1 MARFTELLKS
11 AASTKDSMIPMPSY
25 KSTRQSSSLTPLDG
39 TLLTLRLPLLRKL
52 LKPVKG
58 FDRGPNLALY

>member
-1 MARFTELLKS
+1 MA
-11 AASTKDSMIPMPSY
+11 SY
-25 KSTRQSSSLTPLDG
+25 RCTWHRSNVTPLDV
-39 TLLTLRLPLLRKL
+39 TLLTLRLPLPRKL